1 MKKHMKYDTIITYI
15 FYILLATTLVWDIFA
30 RGSGK
35 VFRIGLIYIT
45 IFIAR
50 LLFNKTFLKKSK
62 AGYVLALIFIFFSM
76 YLANVMD
83 FYSIP
88 NYDKLLHLVSGV
100 LLAFLGLII
109 YIFLCGNK
117 ENLTMRPI
125 AMVVFP
131 LLFAIACAGAWE
143 IWEFTTDQI
152 FGFTAQNNSLH
163 DTMWDIICGTVG
175 GSFSCFF
182 MYLYIK
188 GKNIRIVKMI
198 IKDMED

>member
-1 MKKHMKYDTIITYI
+1 MKKHMEYDTIITYI
-15 FYILLATTLVWDIFA
+15 FYILLAITLVWDIFA
-30 RGSGK
+30 RDGGK

-45 IFIAR
+45 IFIAS

-62 AGYVLALIFIFFSM
+62 AAYVLALVFMFFSM

-88 NYDKLLHLVSGV
+88 YYDKLLHLVSGV

-117 ENLTMRPI
+117 ENPTMRPI
-125 AMVVFP
+125 AMVIFP

-175 GSFSCFF
+175 GSFSCFS